1 MTDSI
6 LLATKRTLGLADDY
20 VVYDQEII
28 LHINTVLGTLTQL
41 GIGPEL
47 GFMITGEDETWETFI
62 GPGPDGSE
70 ADYELR
76 YNMVKSYMYLRV
88 RLIWDPPPI
97 GYVLTAWQEQV
108 KELEWRINTARE
120 DIVHPY
126 VPPPP
131 PEDPIDLLFD
141 GGTPV

>member
-1 MTDSI
+1 M
-6 LLATKRTLGLADDY
+6 ADDY
-20 VVYDQEII
+20 VVFDQEII

-47 GFMITGEDETWETFI
+47 GFMIADQTATWEDFI
-62 GPGPDGSE
+62 GPGPDGTGN
-70 ADYELR
+70 ELR
-76 YNMVKSYMYLRV
+76 YNMIKSYMYLRV
-88 RLIWDPPPI
+88 RLLWDPPTL
-97 GYVLTAWQEQV
+97 GYVITEWREQV
-108 KELEWRINTARE
+108 KELEWRINVARE

-131 PEDPIDLLFD
+131 PEDPIDCLFD